1 MTCFNHNHSSFAE
14 KIYLNTGMGRNRL
27 LLFEPPLNPL
37 LEKGGEICFSL
48 ESKNYEASRLVNDL
62 KTACNFCCLLQG
74 FGNGAVF
81 AERKVH
87 CFFNLFWIQVAF
99 KNVVQVNF

>member
-48 ESKNYEASRLVNDL
+48 QSKNYEASRLVNDF
-62 KTACNFCCLLQG
+62 KTARHLSRLLQG
-74 FGNGAVF
+74 FGYGAVF
-81 AERKVH
+81 SK
-87 CFFNLFWIQVAF
+87 
-99 KNVVQVNF
+99 